1 MKYLSYLILILSL
14 ASCAK
19 QFKHAK
25 KERPPRERYTKTIC
39 PSGRYKTLSKSKEKD
54 LGRKNYKF
62 RKAMPAPDK
71 RETLLD
77 GDFDNGHN

>member
-1 MKYLSYLILILSL
+1 MKYLIYIFLIFCLS
-14 ASCAK
+14 SCAK
-19 QFKHAK
+19 QFPHAK
-25 KERPPRERYTKTIC
+25 KEKAPRERYTKTIC
-39 PSGRYKTLSKSKEKD
+39 PSGRYKTLSKTKEKD

-62 RKAMPAPDK
+62 RKAIPAPDK